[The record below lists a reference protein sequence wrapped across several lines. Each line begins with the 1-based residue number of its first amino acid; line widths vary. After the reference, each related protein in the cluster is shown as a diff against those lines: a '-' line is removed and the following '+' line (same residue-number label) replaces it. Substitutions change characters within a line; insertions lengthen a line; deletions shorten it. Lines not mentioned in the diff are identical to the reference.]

1 MNQDITADQLA
12 AHPALQALLAQTA
25 DAAIRA
31 YDAQVNPVNP
41 ADRPGGAGIEGMA
54 GGVSNVNLHRA
65 HRASLTRAVRAVRRG
80 SWKGAELERDLAQ
93 ATAAIFGG
101 PETDDDSFRSGF
113 SFPLGAASYVHLMEE
128 AGIRTDPQITPAIR
142 DAAVR
147 AFAEG
152 TPSLT
157 VSGAGVLT
165 PIQYATDKF
174 AMALTSSVALRNMPE
189 VDTFPA
195 SGPVVE
201 LPRESVAATAAALA
215 ENATI
220 TATDPTFAMQ
230 EFPLRKQGS
239 LKLISNE
246 SLKDAGPALDS
257 YVSKSLA
264 RDIALLQDSQYL
276 EGSGAGVNVR
286 GIRNY
291 TGLTTS
297 SWTAAANGSTPT
309 ADDLVKMVYD
319 IYKANARM
327 SAWIMH
333 PRTLQNIALLKD
345 ANGRYIFTDMATWGG
360 PQTLVTVDGF
370 TYPSASVGKLL
381 GFPVYMSTQILIN
394 ETQGASNVAT
404 HILYGDFRSALIID
418 RLAIDI
424 FASEHFA
431 MNADQTA
438 VRAVARSTVGLLQ
451 PLAFAA
457 ATGII

>member
-1 MNQDITADQLA
+1 MTAEITPDQLA
-12 AHPALQALLAQTA
+12 AHPAMQALLSQAA

-31 YDAQVNPVNP
+31 YDAKVNPVDP
-41 ADRPGGAGIEGMA
+41 ADRPGGAGSEAIVA
-54 GGVSNVNLHRA
+54 NVNLHRG
-65 HRASLTRAVRAVRRG
+65 HRASLTRAVRATRRG

-101 PETDDDSFRSGF
+101 PETDDESFRSGF
-113 SFPLGAASYVHLMEE
+113 SFPLGAAAYVHLMEE

-142 DAAVR
+142 DAATR

-174 AMALTSSVALRNMPE
+174 AMALTSAVVLRNMPE

-220 TATDPTFAMQ
+220 TASDPTFAMQ
-230 EFPLRKQGS
+230 EFPLRKQGA

-257 YVSKSLA
+257 YVAKSLA

-276 EGSGAGVNVR
+276 EGSGAGVNVK

-291 TGLTTS
+291 SGLTTS
-297 SWTAAANGSTPT
+297 SWVPGANGT
-309 ADDLVKMVYD
+309 AITSADSLVKLVYD
-319 IYKANARM
+319 IFKANARM
-327 SAWIMH
+327 SAWVMH
-333 PRTLQNIALLKD
+333 PSILQEIALLKD
-345 ANGRYIFTDMATWGG
+345 TTNRYIFTDMSVWGG
-360 PQTLVTVDGF
+360 PQTLVTSDGF
-370 TYPSASVGKLL
+370 TYPSAAVGKLL
-381 GFPVYMSTQILIN
+381 GYPVYMSTQIPVT
-394 ETQGASNVAT
+394 ETQGTSSLAS
-404 HILYGDFRSALIID
+404 HIIYGDFSKALIID

-438 VRAVARSTVGLLQ
+438 IRAVARSTVGLLQ
-451 PLAFAA
+451 PTAFSVAA
-457 ATGII
+457 GIL